1 VEQYGWEPCQGAFLV
16 LLHYVYPVAYKE
28 WPEFGYPNSNYGA
41 ILGGLGDE
49 GKVVCR
55 VHQSAF
61 FPFYRKGLIR
71 VLYCNLRKLVKA
83 TSPGHL
89 RDTEAKPQYKER

>member
-1 VEQYGWEPCQGAFLV
+1 
-16 LLHYVYPVAYKE
+16 
-28 WPEFGYPNSNYGA
+28 
-41 ILGGLGDE
+41 LGGLGDE

-89 RDTEAKPQYKER
+89 RDTEAKTQYKASNVSFYCFNRQASGDHLGTEARRLELGQFPSYQHPDWE